1 MHKSI
6 MEIIRDTE
14 INYADEMMRIELI
27 FSTVKI
33 VEHWR
38 TSRIGL
44 PETTWMSIQDYIH
57 DFLFVNYKYSGT
69 YISIRDMRN
78 GLNISKE
85 DIKKNNKETMLTY
98 FEFILNMVFFFT
110 ENKFR
115 TDRYDS
121 SYINKLISNINK
133 VLEKINYEV
142 IAKNNYLFIIEN
154 DAGTSA
160 VAELYPDLSN
170 SVIEYRRHDLKGNI
184 EAKRNILQTL
194 QLKIEGIE
202 LKLRGSSYQSLSK
215 NLMNLFNNLHI
226 RHNNKGENPRNNK
239 INMSD
244 EELEIWYDR
253 TYDLTLTAL
262 MICNYL
268 DYHKEIEKLY
278 EHYE

>member
-27 FSTVKI
+27 FSTAKI
-33 VEHWR
+33 VERWR

-69 YISIRDMRN
+69 YISIRDMRS

-110 ENKFR
+110 ENIFR
-115 TDRYDS
+115 TDGYDS

-142 IAKNNYLFIIEN
+142 IDENNYFFIIEK
-154 DAGTSA
+154 DTGTSA

-202 LKLRGSSYQSLSK
+202 LKLRGSSYQSISK
-215 NLMNLFNNLHI
+215 NLRNLFNNLHI
-226 RHNNKGENPRNNK
+226 RHNNKGENPQNNK

-244 EELEIWYDR
+244 EDLEIWYDR

-262 MICNYL
+262 MLCNYL